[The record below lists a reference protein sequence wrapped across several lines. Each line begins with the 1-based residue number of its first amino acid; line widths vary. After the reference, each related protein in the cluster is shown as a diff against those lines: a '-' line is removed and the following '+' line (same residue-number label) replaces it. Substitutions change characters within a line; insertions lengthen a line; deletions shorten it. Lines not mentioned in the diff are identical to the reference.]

1 MQEKKI
7 QWQEVF
13 ELCRKCFIKHYQDK
27 ICKRSKFNGK
37 KFANCVENVS
47 PSIFRTKYT
56 REVNSMARSFPI
68 VQKMFYGA
76 LLGQSMQE
84 KKIQRQEIFVFILI
98 LFLLIINNALGFS
111 VIVILSKMML
121 IKVFEILLSK
131 FIKLLIHCKV
141 LTILNIL
148 FWSSF
153 EFLFSGKVY

>member
-1 MQEKKI
+1 MQE
-7 QWQEVF
+7 
-13 ELCRKCFIKHYQDK
+13 R
-27 ICKRSKFNGK
+27 
-37 KFANCVENVS
+37 
-47 PSIFRTKYT
+47 
-56 REVNSMARSFPI
+56 
-68 VQKMFYGA
+68 
-76 LLGQSMQE
+76 
-84 KKIQRQEIFVFILI
+84 KIQRQEIFVFILI